1 MTRVISVIIRRI
13 TLASILIAVAGCSTN
28 SGPLVSIPSRS
39 METQRLA
46 VGAAQMLKVGATSER
61 VIELL
66 GTPNVVSNN
75 EDGMETWVYDKVS
88 KEMEIVRSS
97 DGGWF
102 FTPNRQ
108 QSTVRIEDERTLIVV
123 IKFDKDQRVSNVR
136 YRQTSY

>member
-1 MTRVISVIIRRI
+1 MFIRF
-13 TLASILIAVAGCSTN
+13 LILISFTLLAGCSTN

-46 VGAAQMLKVGATSER
+46 VGAAQMLKVGSTSER

-66 GTPNVVSNN
+66 GSPNVVTNN
-75 EDGMETWVYDKVS
+75 EDGMETWVYDKIS
-88 KEMEIVRSS
+88 KEIEVVRTS
-97 DGGWF
+97 DGGWL
-102 FTPNRQ
+102 FTPKQQ
-108 QSTVRIEDERTLIVV
+108 QSVVSVVGERTLIVV

>member
-1 MTRVISVIIRRI
+1 MFIRF
-13 TLASILIAVAGCSTN
+13 LILISFTLLAGCSTN

-46 VGAAQMLKVGATSER
+46 VGAAQMLKVGSTSER

-66 GTPNVVSNN
+66 GSPNVVSNN
-75 EDGMETWVYDKVS
+75 EDGLETWVYDKVS
-88 KEMEIVRSS
+88 KETEVVRTS
-97 DGGWF
+97 DGGWL
-102 FTPNRQ
+102 FTPKQQ
-108 QSTVRIEDERTLIVV
+108 QSVVSVVGERTLIVV

>member
-1 MTRVISVIIRRI
+1 MFIR
-13 TLASILIAVAGCSTN
+13 LLILISFTLLAGCSTN

-46 VGAAQMLKVGATSER
+46 VGAAQMLKVGSTSER

-66 GTPNVVSNN
+66 GSPNVVTNN
-75 EDGMETWVYDKVS
+75 EDGLETWVYDKVS
-88 KEMEIVRSS
+88 KETEVVRTS
-97 DGGWF
+97 DGGWL
-102 FTPNRQ
+102 FTPKQQ
-108 QSTVRIEDERTLIVV
+108 QSVVSVVGERTLIVV

>member
-1 MTRVISVIIRRI
+1 MFIRF
-13 TLASILIAVAGCSTN
+13 LILISFTLLAGCSTN

-46 VGAAQMLKVGATSER
+46 VGAAQMLKVGSTSER

-66 GTPNVVSNN
+66 GSPNVVTNN
-75 EDGMETWVYDKVS
+75 EDGLETWVYDKVS
-88 KEMEIVRSS
+88 KETEVVRTS
-97 DGGWF
+97 DGGWL
-102 FTPNRQ
+102 FTPKQQ
-108 QSTVRIEDERTLIVV
+108 QSVVSVVGERTLIVV

>member
-1 MTRVISVIIRRI
+1 MFIRF
-13 TLASILIAVAGCSTN
+13 LILISFTLLAGCSTN

-46 VGAAQMLKVGATSER
+46 VGAAQMLKVGSTSER

-66 GTPNVVSNN
+66 GSPNVVTNN
-75 EDGMETWVYDKVS
+75 EDGLETWVYDKMS
-88 KEMEIVRSS
+88 KEIETVRTR
-97 DGGWF
+97 DGGWL
-102 FTPNRQ
+102 FTPKQQ
-108 QSTVRIEDERTLIVV
+108 QSVVSVVGERALIVV